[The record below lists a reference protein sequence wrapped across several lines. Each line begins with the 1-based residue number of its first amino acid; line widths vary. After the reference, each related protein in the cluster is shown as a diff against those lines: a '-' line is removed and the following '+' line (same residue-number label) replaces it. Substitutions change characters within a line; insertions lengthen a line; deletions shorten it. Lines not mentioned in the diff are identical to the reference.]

1 MPAAASSITST
12 CIFPGGA
19 GLGKEGRCHQAWR
32 SSPWGASSAR
42 GAVHSF
48 ILHSLLRLV
57 DPDLAPMEL
66 PAQEG
71 KTDTDT
77 LPTQGSLVLVE
88 EQVWVTELE
97 ESCRE
102 ESLRTG

>member
-1 MPAAASSITST
+1 
-12 CIFPGGA
+12 
-19 GLGKEGRCHQAWR
+19 
-32 SSPWGASSAR
+32 
-42 GAVHSF
+42 
-48 ILHSLLRLV
+48 
-57 DPDLAPMEL
+57 MEL